1 MARIQRSV
9 VSTIVLILISNRELV
24 PLAIFK
30 DFLKI
35 EMALIPSVRKYW
47 TLRIAGV
54 ELSHQ
59 DRCRSSRHVC

>member
-1 MARIQRSV
+1 
-9 VSTIVLILISNRELV
+9 LILISNRELV

-35 EMALIPSVRKYW
+35 EMALVPSVRKYW

-59 DRCRSSRHVC
+59 DRCRSSHHGC